1 MSFGSPADIIPF
13 TRFLECRQRRN
24 RLATAHATAVMAAST
39 DGGVPP
45 EVIETPDDDDGA
57 PPRGAYE
64 QASTRRSRSTEEAES
79 DPSVVKCF

>member
-24 RLATAHATAVMAAST
+24 RLATAPATAVMAASN

-45 EVIETPDDDDGA
+45 EVIETPDDDGA
-57 PPRGAYE
+57 PLRDACG
-64 QASTRRSRSTEEAES
+64 QASTRRCRSTAEIES